1 MAYSDYLGDLV
12 VGLQVNASSTKEAE
26 AQVNTMAAN
35 ITKTMSGLQRV
46 VKGYLSFK
54 GLTNLGNKFV
64 QNTAA
69 MQKSLGLFESAML
82 STHNAAGK
90 TVEDLSRITNSLADL
105 SGMPIANVRE
115 GISILQSMTNI
126 RGDMFDKAALGVV
139 NFAMAMGRD
148 VPQAA
153 ISLGKALQ
161 NPQKGMTSLIRL
173 GVILTQKQKD
183 EITSF
188 LKVGD
193 VVKAQGVIL
202 DEIERK
208 YGSTAKMV
216 GEKLPGALGR
226 LKNAWFRT
234 FVLEKDNEGVQA
246 FQKSLND
253 LAKTLNTDLGFKAF
267 NKSLGTLLLNIGAGA
282 VNTINIFAKNVD
294 FLAKTIRNFLIISAI
309 GKVTSSIMAF
319 TKAYKTYLA
328 VSAANKAATAASALG
343 LGMKV
348 AIQEGPKAVGVIQ
361 NLAKAIASYRI
372 AVLAG
377 SSAVEALAIA
387 WKAFSTAIEMSAFVK
402 LGLVGLV
409 LGLAAALAKVS
420 GVLDDIIPKLNQLK
434 DDTKTIFAGKTY
446 AELLKTAD
454 EQDTTDKGL
463 FRKWFGTYDSRAAK
477 RELQKREN
485 SMSAVANAMRARDVD
500 YSWVSG
506 GDENSPFDFDVPKD
520 KGKSAIEKMVDRMKM
535 SMKYLNTD
543 GNVFLGTLTKLAS
556 KTQMF
561 SKDWKVI
568 QELIKEIKDSNWDK
582 FLLVQ
587 EGILSRMKKQT
598 DEAEARFKL
607 EKEIQ
612 KTEKEIYEEQQRA
625 DKEYQSSIDER
636 YSLGLMSRN
645 EYLKTLQKE
654 FDASMEKLKELG
666 NTDYANW
673 DEPTKQRFQSILGVQ
688 SQMASKELSRLDE
701 QFNNGKITIV
711 DYNNT
716 INALIEKYK
725 DYGTIVQDLVDAQ
738 EQMNYQFTK
747 SRETVLSFSEMT
759 LRDLND
765 ALWELP
771 DAFAEAAANAA
782 IFGDSMSET
791 LKNLGKEI
799 AALALKYFILKT
811 LFGGAGGGSGPLMG
825 LFSGFFGGGGSGYSA
840 ATSSLA
846 GAYGRN
852 FGFADFAMAKG
863 GVFDKPQYFMAKGGL
878 GVFAEAGAEAIMPLS
893 KNSKGELGVKTTDSS
908 GAGNDMFVVN
918 IQAVDAPSFVALAR
932 NNKNVFENII
942 VESIGKNSAIRKAIK
957 QTR

>member
-35 ITKTMSGLQRV
+35 ITKTMNSLQKV

-54 GLTNLGNKFV
+54 GLTNLGERFV

-90 TVEDLSRITNSLADL
+90 TVDDLYKLTGSLADL
-105 SGMPIANVRE
+105 SGMPLANVRE

-126 RGDMFDKAALGVV
+126 RGDMFDKAALSVV

-148 VPQAA
+148 VPNAA
-153 ISLGKALQ
+153 IALGKALQ

-183 EITSF
+183 EITSY

-216 GEKLPGALGR
+216 GEQLPGALGR
-226 LKNAWFRT
+226 LKNAWFKAFTLNEANEGINNFQRSLNELANT
-234 FVLEKDNEGVQA
+234 LAKDMGFKSFMDSVGNFLLSIGSKAVDTMNWFAQNLEYVGKVIKNFIVISALGKATSAIIAFSTALKGFAMAQATMEGVQVM
-246 FQKSLND
+246 Q
-253 LAKTLNTDLGFKAF
+253 TLNSGISVF
-267 NKSLGTLLLNIGAGA
+267 LN
-282 VNTINIFAKNVD
+282 T
-294 FLAKTIRNFLIISAI
+294 
-309 GKVTSSIMAF
+309 
-319 TKAYKTYLA
+319 
-328 VSAANKAATAASALG
+328 
-343 LGMKV
+343 
-348 AIQEGPKAVGVIQ
+348 GPKAVG
-361 NLAKAIASYRI
+361 LFSSLGKAVGAYRL
-372 AVLAG
+372 AVLSGAT
-377 SSAVEALAIA
+377 AIEALTAA
-387 WKAFSTAIEMSAFVK
+387 WKVFNTAIEMSVFVK

-409 LGLAAALAKVS
+409 LAFAAALAKAS
-420 GVLDDIIPKLNQLK
+420 GVLDKLIPQIQQLK
-434 DDTKTIFAGKTY
+434 DDMQSKLESMSLQELWDMKETGGKLGSFGKNQAERELKRRYDLAIKTG
-446 AELLKTAD
+446 D
-454 EQDTTDKGL
+454 EQKKL
-463 FRKWFGTYDSRAAK
+463 
-477 RELQKREN
+477 REALNYTIPDQT
-485 SMSAVANAMRARDVD
+485 
-500 YSWVSG
+500 
-506 GDENSPFDFDVPKD
+506 PFDFDVPKD

-825 LFSGFFGGGGSGYSA
+825 LVSGFFGGGGSGYSA